1 MSILQHFETTLENRF
16 YNNIHVIYEE
26 HAQIENGL
34 IDLCMCDYYQP
45 IHDCIYNFLKRVAQ
59 DCKTLSSLSHVYDV
73 VDYIKC
79 FTSYYD
85 YYTIITPTDTI
96 AKQVV
101 EKRRIQI
108 VQEHHNR
115 ITELILVFGKLLPPI
130 VLTDIISLSLKDEIG
145 VFKTMGR
152 IERSVGNME
161 LAY

>member
-1 MSILQHFETTLENRF
+1 
-16 YNNIHVIYEE
+16 
-26 HAQIENGL
+26 
-34 IDLCMCDYYQP
+34 
-45 IHDCIYNFLKRVAQ
+45 
-59 DCKTLSSLSHVYDV
+59 V